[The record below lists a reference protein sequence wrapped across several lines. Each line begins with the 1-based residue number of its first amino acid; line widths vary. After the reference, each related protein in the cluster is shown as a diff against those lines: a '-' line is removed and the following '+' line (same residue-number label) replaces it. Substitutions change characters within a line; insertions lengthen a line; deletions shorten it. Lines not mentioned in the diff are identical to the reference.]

1 MNVLKTIWRRI
12 RSLGQRREM
21 QREIDEELHFHI
33 EQRTAEN
40 IANGMTADEAVR
52 EARKRF
58 GNMQS
63 VREECR
69 ETRGASFGETLIRDI
84 RFGLR
89 TLGENPGFTAVAVLS
104 LALGIGLN
112 TAMFSLINT
121 LLLQPLDLPEAH
133 NLYCLNRTT
142 AQQQGNHSPAD
153 FYEIKNRSADFAQI
167 AAARGWGFTLSESN
181 RPAEMIDAERVSAG
195 FLDVLQVQPELGRGF
210 LPEEEQPGHNQVI
223 ILSHTFWLSRY
234 GGDTHVIGHT
244 VKLDGATAE
253 IVGVLPARVE
263 TSRILLGMQVYR
275 PLGLTTDEKA
285 DQKDSNYVI
294 VGRYRPD
301 VSATQTGARFN
312 ALAARLAA
320 DHPEVNGG
328 SGLRIVSLQSVGSGG
343 SVRPI
348 TFMLLGLS
356 GFVLLIAC
364 ANLGNLLLAR
374 TVARSSEYAI
384 RTALGAS
391 RIQLIRPL
399 AVECSLLAVVGGAL
413 GIFVSIW
420 TNTWMGQRLVYDPE
434 RFAIDWRVLVF
445 AAVASL
451 LAGLVCCIAPAWLI
465 FHARVNEALKSG
477 GRGSAG
483 DRSHH
488 CFRQALVVG
497 QFALALVLLTGAAFF
512 MRGVDRLVHRQV
524 GWNPSSLLCGM
535 IALPVG
541 TYPDG
546 PKKTEFFVTLQQR
559 LAALPGV
566 QSAAI
571 SYDYPMTPFPGLRK
585 YVLEGAEPPMPGREP
600 TAYVNG
606 VSSDYFDTSAR
617 DCCMDARSIQV
628 IAVIPCPWSSSTRKW
643 RARFFRER
651 MRWASVWR
659 WPEIDNP
666 AGSKLSV
673 SRKTSVS
680 LIPHPRRFIF
690 NCISRCRRK
699 RGTMSPSTSVQ
710 RVRQRH

>member
-21 QREIDEELHFHI
+21 KREIDEELHFHI

-40 IANGMTADEAVR
+40 IAKGMTADEAVC

-89 TLGENPGFTAVAVLS
+89 MLGKNPGFTAVAVLS

-167 AAARGWGFTLSESN
+167 ATVRGWGFTLSESN
-181 RPAEMIDAERVSAG
+181 RPAEMVDAERVSAG
-195 FLDVLQVQPELGRGF
+195 FLDVLQIQPELGRGF
-210 LPEEEQPGHNQVI
+210 LPEEDQPGHNQVI
-223 ILSHTFWLSRY
+223 LLSHTFWLSRY
-234 GGDTHVIGHT
+234 GGDPRVIGRT

-253 IVGVLPARVE
+253 IVGVLPARIE
-263 TSRILLGMQVYR
+263 TPRIFLGEQVYR
-275 PLGLTTDEKA
+275 PLGLTADEKA
-285 DQKDSNYVI
+285 DQKDGRYLI

-301 VSATQTGARFN
+301 VSPAQTRARFT
-312 ALAARLAA
+312 ALAANMAA
-320 DHPEVNGG
+320 DHPEANGG

-391 RIQLIRPL
+391 RIQLIRPAGRRMFAFGRCWRSARHL
-399 AVECSLLAVVGGAL
+399 
-413 GIFVSIW
+413 
-420 TNTWMGQRLVYDPE
+420 RLHLDQHMDGSATGLRSE

-451 LAGLVCCIAPAWLI
+451 LAALVCCIAPAWLI

-488 CFRQALVVG
+488 RFRQALVVG
-497 QFALALVLLTGAAFF
+497 QFALVLVLLTGAAFF

-585 YVLEGAEPPMPGREP
+585 YVLEGA
-600 TAYVNG
+600 
-606 VSSDYFDTSAR
+606 
-617 DCCMDARSIQV
+617 
-628 IAVIPCPWSSSTRKW
+628 
-643 RARFFRER
+643 
-651 MRWASVWR
+651 
-659 WPEIDNP
+659 
-666 AGSKLSV
+666 
-673 SRKTSVS
+673 
-680 LIPHPRRFIF
+680 
-690 NCISRCRRK
+690 
-699 RGTMSPSTSVQ
+699 
-710 RVRQRH
+710 